1 MNKLKKGNIILAI
14 TIIILLTG
22 GILLVNIFA
31 GNKKGFMPKG
41 GVVPNE
47 ETAIKIAEAVWYPI
61 YGDNIYSKQP
71 FKAEYNAIE
80 QCWRVFGTLPK
91 MSLGGVPEIKINKA
105 DGRILYVYHD
115 K

>member
-14 TIIILLTG
+14 TVAILLTG
-22 GILLVNIFA
+22 GILLVSAFA
-31 GNKKGFMPKG
+31 ENKKGYTPNE

-47 ETAIKIAEAVWYPI
+47 ETAIKIAEAVWLPI

-71 FKAEYNAIE
+71 FKAEYKE
-80 QCWRVFGTLPK
+80 KEKCWYVSGTLPPNT
-91 MSLGGVPEIKINKA
+91 LGGVPEIKINKA
-105 DGRILYVYHD
+105 DGKILYIYHG